1 MQKSEFIRLSWI
13 LWMKSNLVTA
23 PAFQPWA
30 WGFLA
35 QYISFLEF
43 LAASEEPT
51 LRALP
56 QICEIKLNIM
66 NNYLTFNIFT
76 FQILINKIFKN
87 TPYAKIYFSMPKV
100 HQRLVLG
107 QTSSEKGPSPPS
119 QCHML
124 GPASDQAVSAHP
136 SDPSDIRLISG
147 IFPHSLR
154 RKIANPWH

>member
-1 MQKSEFIRLSWI
+1 MFNH
-13 LWMKSNLVTA
+13 MKSSLLYVLKF
-23 PAFQPWA
+23 P
-30 WGFLA
+30 
-35 QYISFLEF
+35 YY
-43 LAASEEPT
+43 
-51 LRALP
+51 LP

-66 NNYLTFNIFT
+66 NNYLKFNIFT

-100 HQRLVLG
+100 HQRLVLS

-136 SDPSDIRLISG
+136 SDPSDKRLTSG

-154 RKIANPWH
+154 RKIANP